1 MKKRIIKKHMKN
13 GLSRNSLE
21 RLNREYKS
29 RINWLERSS
38 DSYEKQVDDMM
49 TDYIQLTQ
57 TYREDMS
64 YYIEKVKS
72 REKINDGLKNTIEK
86 LMQERYDEREAST
99 RLMQELDQEIREL
112 TKDIN
117 IKGMLEMTRLDAI
130 YDEKDIRI
138 ITPEEYKE
146 KYEEM

>member
-1 MKKRIIKKHMKN
+1 MKN

-21 RLNREYKS
+21 RLNREYES

-38 DSYEKQVDDMM
+38 DSYEKQVDNMM

-64 YYIEKVKS
+64 YYIEKLKS

-112 TKDIN
+112 QEEN
-117 IKGMLEMTRLDAI
+117 SEMKAELLRIREKEENSGAI
-130 YDEKDIRI
+130 QKFMKRAFNL
-138 ITPEEYKE
+138 
-146 KYEEM
+146 

>member
-21 RLNREYKS
+21 RLNREYES

-64 YYIEKVKS
+64 YYIEKLKS

-112 TKDIN
+112 QEEN
-117 IKGMLEMTRLDAI
+117 SEMRAELLRI
-130 YDEKDIRI
+130 REK
-138 ITPEEYKE
+138 EENSGIVQKMMR
-146 KYEEM
+146 KAFNL

>member
-1 MKKRIIKKHMKN
+1 MKN

-21 RLNREYKS
+21 RLNREYES

-38 DSYEKQVDDMM
+38 DSYEKQVDNMM

-57 TYREDMS
+57 TYIEDMS

-112 TKDIN
+112 QEEN
-117 IKGMLEMTRLDAI
+117 SEMRAELLRI
-130 YDEKDIRI
+130 REK
-138 ITPEEYKE
+138 EENSGIVQK
-146 KYEEM
+146 MMRRAFNL

>member
-1 MKKRIIKKHMKN
+1 MKN

>member
-1 MKKRIIKKHMKN
+1 MKN

-21 RLNREYKS
+21 RLNREYES

-112 TKDIN
+112 QEEN
-117 IKGMLEMTRLDAI
+117 SEMKAELLRI
-130 YDEKDIRI
+130 REK
-138 ITPEEYKE
+138 EENSGIVQK
-146 KYEEM
+146 MMRRAFNL

>member
-1 MKKRIIKKHMKN
+1 MKN

-21 RLNREYKS
+21 RLNREYES

-64 YYIEKVKS
+64 YYMEKLKS

-112 TKDIN
+112 QEEN
-117 IKGMLEMTRLDAI
+117 SEMKAELLRIREKEENSGAI
-130 YDEKDIRI
+130 QKFMKRAFNL
-138 ITPEEYKE
+138 
-146 KYEEM
+146 

>member
-1 MKKRIIKKHMKN
+1 MKN

-21 RLNREYKS
+21 RLNREYES

-112 TKDIN
+112 QEEN
-117 IKGMLEMTRLDAI
+117 SEMRAELLRIREKEENSGAI
-130 YDEKDIRI
+130 QKFMKRAFNL
-138 ITPEEYKE
+138 
-146 KYEEM
+146 

>member
-1 MKKRIIKKHMKN
+1 MKN

-21 RLNREYKS
+21 RLNREYES

-64 YYIEKVKS
+64 YYIEKLKS
-72 REKINDGLKNTIEK
+72 REKINDSLKNTIEK

-112 TKDIN
+112 QEEN
-117 IKGMLEMTRLDAI
+117 SEMRAELLRI
-130 YDEKDIRI
+130 REK
-138 ITPEEYKE
+138 EENSGIVQK
-146 KYEEM
+146 MMRRAFNL

>member
-86 LMQERYDEREAST
+86 LMQERYDEREAAT
-99 RLMQELDQEIREL
+99 RLMQELDQEIRDLQEENSEMKAEL
-112 TKDIN
+112 LRIREKEEN
-117 IKGMLEMTRLDAI
+117 SGAI
-130 YDEKDIRI
+130 QKFM
-138 ITPEEYKE
+138 K
-146 KYEEM
+146 KAFNL